1 MADTI
6 SKERITMTVDQ
17 AAEMIGLGRNA
28 AYEAVRRGDIPS
40 VRIGGR
46 IFVPVATFR
55 KMFGLD
61 VRQNETGT
69 SPR

>member
-1 MADTI
+1 M
-6 SKERITMTVDQ
+6 SNVVSNERITMTVEQ
-17 AAEMIGLGRNA
+17 AAGMIGLGRNA

-46 IFVPVATFR
+46 IFVPVASFR

-61 VRQNETGT
+61 VVKNETGT
-69 SPR
+69 EVR